1 MILTFRAVTNQPKEW
16 KPAWEHRPTPPWD
29 ATYARTLNDLD
40 RELGHLGGSDPFLQL
55 MLEPKDLRLD
65 GQVRSGATPDHPG
78 VILTFDTKTLGSMTY
93 STDRF
98 AHWHYNLRAITLTLD
113 RLRAVER
120 YGAVHA
126 SQQYAGFREL
136 GSGIPLGERVVE
148 TMSAAEAAL
157 VLTDGV
163 WQGERTPEA
172 VKPMVEFLFREQ
184 AKRVHPDNGG
194 DADSFRRLVMARN
207 LLANL

>member
-1 MILTFRAVTNQPKEW
+1 MILTFRAVMTQPKEW
-16 KPAWEHRPTPPWD
+16 KPAWQPRPTPPWG
-29 ATYARTLNDLD
+29 ATYNRTLEDLD
-40 RELGHLGGSDPFLQL
+40 RELSHLGGRDPFLQL

-65 GQVRSGATPDHPG
+65 GQVRAGAIPDHPG

-98 AHWHYNLRAITLTLD
+98 VHWHYNLRAITLTLD
-113 RLRAVER
+113 RLRAIER
-120 YGAVHA
+120 YGAVAA

-148 TMSAAEAAL
+148 TMTAAEAAL
-157 VLTDGV
+157 VLTDGI
-163 WQGERTPEA
+163 WQGGRTPDD
-172 VKPMVEFLFREQ
+172 VKPMVEFLYREQ

-194 DADSFRRLVMARN
+194 TDEGFRRLTMARN
-207 LLANL
+207 LIANL